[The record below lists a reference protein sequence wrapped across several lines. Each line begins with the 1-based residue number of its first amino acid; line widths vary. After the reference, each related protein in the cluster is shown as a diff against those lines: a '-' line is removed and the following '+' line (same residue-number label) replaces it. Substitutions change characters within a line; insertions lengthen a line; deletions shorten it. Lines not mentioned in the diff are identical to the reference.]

1 MRKLSSCWP
10 VPCRGAFSG
19 AVLAAAMAL
28 ALVGAQGA
36 AASPPLLGAPVGGP
50 AARALAE
57 EAVEAVDREWALGF
71 QEWRAEYFEQHSDTE
86 LAHLLSS
93 SAALYR
99 DMAERRY
106 QLAVRQDR
114 GGTDDARARALR
126 EDIARLR
133 VHLGVVNSEIA
144 KRSGGVNSS
153 SYVPSE
159 GAAANIGH
167 ALDPGQAAVEYWV
180 GISHA
185 YAWVLKNGS
194 IDWIELGATR
204 EIEHAARGVSEVMH
218 SSATAIARREACTKL
233 YRLLFEPLRS
243 ALGGVKELTFVPDG
257 ALHYVPFSALRE
269 SASGNAGYLVQTYDL
284 SIAPALRFVPRR
296 APEAAPS
303 QRGPG
308 VHQVL
313 IVADPIYSRDDPR
326 IDADGKVITQAYP
339 LRGDQAEPRA
349 AVSTAR
355 LTRLESSAREA
366 SQISALF
373 GVGRV
378 ELLQGADATRDAVL
392 AKDLGGYQFIHLAS
406 HGVIDSEI
414 PQLSALILGTYG
426 RRGPVTDPY
435 LRAGDLLTRTFH
447 AQAVVLSACDTALG
461 KEYAS
466 EGLVGLRYAALARGA
481 HAVVASLWP
490 VSDGI
495 AARLMTEM
503 YEGILATDGSARGR
517 SRANG
522 REVAHAL
529 AAAMRVELA
538 RAPGLDPALWAP
550 FTVYVGGI

>member
-1 MRKLSSCWP
+1 
-10 VPCRGAFSG
+10 
-19 AVLAAAMAL
+19 
-28 ALVGAQGA
+28 
-36 AASPPLLGAPVGGP
+36 
-50 AARALAE
+50 
-57 EAVEAVDREWALGF
+57 
-71 QEWRAEYFEQHSDTE
+71 
-86 LAHLLSS
+86 
-93 SAALYR
+93 
-99 DMAERRY
+99 
-106 QLAVRQDR
+106 
-114 GGTDDARARALR
+114 
-126 EDIARLR
+126 
-133 VHLGVVNSEIA
+133 
-144 KRSGGVNSS
+144 
-153 SYVPSE
+153 
-159 GAAANIGH
+159 
-167 ALDPGQAAVEYWV
+167 
-180 GISHA
+180 
-185 YAWVLKNGS
+185 
-194 IDWIELGATR
+194 
-204 EIEHAARGVSEVMH
+204 MH
-218 SSATAIARREACTKL
+218 SSATTTARREACTKL

-243 ALGGVKELTFVPDG
+243 ALGGVTELTFVPDG
-257 ALHYVPFSALRE
+257 ALHYVPFSALRD
-269 SASGNAGYLVQTYDL
+269 SASGNAPYLVQTYDL
-284 SIAPALRFVPRR
+284 SIAPALRFVPGR
-296 APEAAPS
+296 AAEAAPS
-303 QRGPG
+303 QPGPG
-308 VHQVL
+308 VHKVL

-326 IDADGKVITQAYP
+326 IGGEAITQAHP
-339 LRGDQAEPRA
+339 LRNDEAEPRA

-392 AKDLGGYQFIHLAS
+392 AKDLGDYQFIHLAS

-447 AQAVVLSACDTALG
+447 AQVVVLSACDTALG

-503 YEGILATDGSARGR
+503 YQGILATDGAAGGR
-517 SRANG
+517 SQANG

-538 RAPGLDPALWAP
+538 RAPGLDPAIWAP
-550 FTVYVGGI
+550 FTVYVGGD